1 MRSLLRITL
10 LLLLLA
16 GGGGVHAQVEDPT
29 PGEAPATSPDPLPPM
44 QDGFVPRQFE
54 PPAIDKLAPTVDPG
68 PRVRFRLRPKRFSMD
83 EFWEKVSISDLLDV
97 LSQF

>member
-1 MRSLLRITL
+1 MRTLLCIAL

-16 GGGGVHAQVEDPT
+16 GGGGVHAQVEDPA
-29 PGEAPATSPDPLPPM
+29 PGEAPAITPDPLPPT

-54 PPAIDKLAPTVDPG
+54 PPAIDKLAPTIDPG

-83 EFWEKVSISDLLDV
+83 EFWEKVSISDLFDL
-97 LSQF
+97 LSRL

>member
-16 GGGGVHAQVEDPT
+16 GAGGVHAQVEDPA
-29 PGEAPATSPDPLPPM
+29 PGEAPAITPDPLPPT
-44 QDGFVPRQFE
+44 QDRFVPRQFE

-68 PRVRFRLRPKRFSMD
+68 PRVRVRLRPGRFSME